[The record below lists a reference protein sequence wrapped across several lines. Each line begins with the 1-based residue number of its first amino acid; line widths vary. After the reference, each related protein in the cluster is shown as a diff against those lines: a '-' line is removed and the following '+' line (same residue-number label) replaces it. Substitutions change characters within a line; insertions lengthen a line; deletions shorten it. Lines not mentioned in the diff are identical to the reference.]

1 VQTDRHD
8 YGRAIKVAEL
18 PAKPERQKAQ
28 SGLAGDNSA
37 CSLERRRSRGECVS
51 IDHTLAIPPCNRA
64 LELAKLGIVPEDS
77 SDMRTDL
84 DHLPPAKQRELERV
98 VETIFDEFRGYTE
111 NATGPRKGARILKII
126 LFGSHARGDWVD
138 APLSA
143 NQYKSDY
150 DILIIVSQKEL
161 TDRAAYWAKAEE
173 RLIRA
178 YTIEKTLRTPV
189 NFIVHSL
196 HEVNEGLSHGRVF
209 FMEVVKDGIAI
220 YGADNKE
227 LATPKPK
234 TPEQALATAKEY
246 FEEGMPTALA
256 FFRSFQHALVDGL
269 HKNAAFQLH
278 QATEQ
283 LYHCLLLSVTF
294 YTPYNHNIAFLRSL
308 AEGLDRRL
316 YGIWAEETRRER
328 AMFQKL
334 KEAYTKARYS
344 KHYKI
349 SEEELAWLGARVEEL
364 GRVVHQVCS
373 DKIAELEVAARN

>member
-1 VQTDRHD
+1 MNFPK
-8 YGRAIKVAEL
+8 I
-18 PAKPERQKAQ
+18 PA
-28 SGLAGDNSA
+28 
-37 CSLERRRSRGECVS
+37 
-51 IDHTLAIPPCNRA
+51 
-64 LELAKLGIVPEDS
+64 
-77 SDMRTDL
+77 MRTDV
-84 DHLPPAKQRELERV
+84 DHLPAAKQRELERI
-98 VETIFDEFRGYTE
+98 VEILFDEFGQATE
-111 NATGPRKGARILKII
+111 NATGRRKGARVLKVI

-150 DILIIVSQKEL
+150 DILVIVSQKEL

-196 HEVNEGLSHGRVF
+196 HEINDGLSHGRVF
-209 FMEVVKDGIAI
+209 FMEVAKDGIAL
-220 YGADNKE
+220 YDADDRE

-234 TPEQALATAKEY
+234 TPQQALDTAKDY
-246 FEEGMPTALA
+246 FEEYFPSAGE
-256 FFRSFQHALVDGL
+256 FFDNFKFNLEKGRHN
-269 HKNAAFQLH
+269 NAAFQLH
-278 QATEQ
+278 QATER
-283 LYHCLLLSVTF
+283 LYACLLLALTF

-316 YGIWAEETRRER
+316 YGVWPENNRRER

-344 KHYKI
+344 KHYRI
-349 SEEELAWLGARVEEL
+349 SEEELAWLGEHVEEL
-364 GRVVHQVCS
+364 GRIVHQICS
-373 DKIAELEVAARN
+373 DRIATLAKAVRE

>member
-1 VQTDRHD
+1 MRNDLNH
-8 YGRAIKVAEL
+8 L
-18 PAKPERQKAQ
+18 PA
-28 SGLAGDNSA
+28 
-37 CSLERRRSRGECVS
+37 
-51 IDHTLAIPPCNRA
+51 T
-64 LELAKLGIVPEDS
+64 
-77 SDMRTDL
+77 
-84 DHLPPAKQRELERV
+84 KQRELERI
-98 VETIFDEFRGYTE
+98 VEVIFDEFRGATE

-126 LFGSHARGDWVD
+126 LFGSHARGDWID

-178 YTIEKTLRTPV
+178 YTIEKTLHTPV

-196 HEVNEGLSHGRVF
+196 HEVNDGLAHGRVF
-209 FMEVVKDGIAI
+209 FMELAKDGIAL
-220 YGADNKE
+220 YEADDRQ

-234 TPEQALATAKEY
+234 TPEQALVAATEY
-246 FEEGMPTALA
+246 FEEGMPNALA
-256 FFRSFQHALVDGL
+256 FFRSFKHAFDDGL
-269 HKNAAFQLH
+269 YKNAAFQLH
-278 QATEQ
+278 QASEQ
-283 LYHCLLLSVTF
+283 LYHCLLLTLTF

-316 YGIWAEETRRER
+316 YGIWPEDTHRER

-349 SEEELAWLGARVEEL
+349 SEDELTWLAARVEEL
-364 GRVVHQVCS
+364 GRVVHLVCT
-373 DKIAELEVAARN
+373 DKIAELEKAARG

>member
-1 VQTDRHD
+1 MHTD
-8 YGRAIKVAEL
+8 I
-18 PAKPERQKAQ
+18 
-28 SGLAGDNSA
+28 
-37 CSLERRRSRGECVS
+37 
-51 IDHTLAIPPCNRA
+51 
-64 LELAKLGIVPEDS
+64 
-77 SDMRTDL
+77 
-84 DHLPPAKQRELERV
+84 DHLPAAKQRELERI
-98 VETIFDEFRGYTE
+98 VEVIFEEFRDAIG
-111 NATGPRKGARILKII
+111 NATGPRKGARILKIV

-196 HEVNEGLSHGRVF
+196 HEVNDGLAHGRVF
-209 FMEVVKDGIAI
+209 FMEVAKDGIAL
-220 YGADNKE
+220 YEADDRE

-234 TPEQALATAKEY
+234 TPQQAHDAAKEY
-246 FEEGMPTALA
+246 FEEWLP
-256 FFRSFQHALVDGL
+256 
-269 HKNAAFQLH
+269 NAAGFLKGFHFYVSEEDWKRAAFLLH
-278 QATEQ
+278 QATES
-283 LYHCLLLSVTF
+283 LYQGLLLTLTY

-316 YGIWAEETRRER
+316 YGIWPETTRRER

-344 KHYKI
+344 RHYRI
-349 SEEELAWLGARVEEL
+349 SAEELAWLGERVEEL

-373 DKIAELEVAARN
+373 ERIAELKAAAGK

>member
-1 VQTDRHD
+1 
-8 YGRAIKVAEL
+8 
-18 PAKPERQKAQ
+18 
-28 SGLAGDNSA
+28 
-37 CSLERRRSRGECVS
+37 
-51 IDHTLAIPPCNRA
+51 
-64 LELAKLGIVPEDS
+64 
-77 SDMRTDL
+77 MRTDI
-84 DHLPPAKQRELERV
+84 DHLPAAKQRELERI
-98 VETIFDEFRGYTE
+98 VEVIFEEFRDAIG
-111 NATGPRKGARILKII
+111 NATGPRKGARILKVV

-161 TDRAAYWAKAEE
+161 ADRAAYWAKAEE
-173 RLIRA
+173 RLIRG

-196 HEVNEGLSHGRVF
+196 HEVNDGLAHGRVF
-209 FMEVVKDGIAI
+209 FMEVAKDGIAL
-220 YGADNKE
+220 YEVDGSE

-234 TPEQALATAKEY
+234 TPQQARDTAKEY
-246 FEEGMPTALA
+246 FEEWLP
-256 FFRSFQHALVDGL
+256 
-269 HKNAAFQLH
+269 NAAGFLKGFHFYVSEGDWKRAAFLLH
-278 QATEQ
+278 QATES
-283 LYHCLLLSVTF
+283 LYQGLLLTLTY

-316 YGIWAEETRRER
+316 YGIWPETTRRER

-344 KHYKI
+344 RHYRI
-349 SEEELAWLGARVEEL
+349 SEEELTWLGERVEEL

-373 DKIAELEVAARN
+373 ERISELQASAGK

>member
-1 VQTDRHD
+1 M
-8 YGRAIKVAEL
+8 A
-18 PAKPERQKAQ
+18 
-28 SGLAGDNSA
+28 
-37 CSLERRRSRGECVS
+37 
-51 IDHTLAIPPCNRA
+51 
-64 LELAKLGIVPEDS
+64 
-77 SDMRTDL
+77 MRTDL
-84 DHLPPAKQRELERV
+84 DHLPATKQRELERIVEV
-98 VETIFDEFRGYTE
+98 VFDEFRQATE
-111 NATGPRKGARILKII
+111 NATGPRKGARILKVI

-138 APLSA
+138 ATLSA

-150 DILIIVSQKEL
+150 DILVVVSQSEL
-161 TDRAAYWAKAEE
+161 TDRAAYWMKAEE

-196 HEVNEGLSHGRVF
+196 HEVNDGLAHGRVF
-209 FMEVVKDGIAI
+209 FMEVAKDGIAL
-220 YGADNKE
+220 YEADGSE
-227 LATPKPK
+227 LAAPKPK
-234 TPEQALATAKEY
+234 SPRQALDTAREY
-246 FEEGMPTALA
+246 FEEHCSGAA
-256 FFRSFQHALVDGL
+256 SFFRGYSDACRHGDW
-269 HKNAAFQLH
+269 KKAAFDLH
-278 QATEQ
+278 QAAER
-283 LYHCLLLSVTF
+283 LYQGLLLTLTF

-316 YGIWAEETRRER
+316 YGIWPEAAHREL

-373 DKIAELEVAARN
+373 ERIAALEAAARP

>member
-1 VQTDRHD
+1 
-8 YGRAIKVAEL
+8 
-18 PAKPERQKAQ
+18 
-28 SGLAGDNSA
+28 
-37 CSLERRRSRGECVS
+37 
-51 IDHTLAIPPCNRA
+51 
-64 LELAKLGIVPEDS
+64 
-77 SDMRTDL
+77 MRTDL
-84 DHLPPAKQRELERV
+84 DHLPAVKQRELERV
-98 VETIFDEFRGYTE
+98 VEIIFDEFGQATE

-196 HEVNEGLSHGRVF
+196 HEVNDGLSHGRVF

-220 YGADNKE
+220 YQSDDAE
-227 LATPKPK
+227 LARPKPQS
-234 TPEQALATAKEY
+234 PQQALDTTREY
-246 FEEGMPTALA
+246 FEEYLPAGLRKHDLALEA
-256 FFRSFQHALVDGL
+256 QRRGYSKD
-269 HKNAAFQLH
+269 AAFLFH
-278 QATEQ
+278 QATES
-283 LYHCLLLSVTF
+283 LYQGVLLTLTY

-308 AEGLDRRL
+308 AEGVDRRL
-316 YGIWAEETRRER
+316 FGIWPEGTHRER

-349 SEEELAWLGARVEEL
+349 SEEELTWLGARVEEL
-364 GRVVHQVCS
+364 GRVVHQVCI
-373 DKIAELEVAARN
+373 DKIAELEKAAAVK

>member
-1 VQTDRHD
+1 
-8 YGRAIKVAEL
+8 
-18 PAKPERQKAQ
+18 
-28 SGLAGDNSA
+28 
-37 CSLERRRSRGECVS
+37 
-51 IDHTLAIPPCNRA
+51 
-64 LELAKLGIVPEDS
+64 
-77 SDMRTDL
+77 MRTDV
-84 DHLPPAKQRELERV
+84 DHLPAAKQRELERI
-98 VETIFDEFRGYTE
+98 VEIIFDEFGQATE
-111 NATGPRKGARILKII
+111 NATGRRKGARILKII

-150 DILIIVSQKEL
+150 DILVIVSQKDL

-196 HEVNEGLSHGRVF
+196 HEVNDGLAHGRVF
-209 FMEVVKDGIAI
+209 FMEVAKDGVAL
-220 YGADNKE
+220 YEADDRD
-227 LATPKPK
+227 LTTPKPK
-234 TPEQALATAKEY
+234 TPQQAFDAAKEY
-246 FEEGMPTALA
+246 FDEYMPAAQYSLDRA
-256 FFRSFQHALVDGL
+256 RNSVADKQL
-269 HKNAAFQLH
+269 KYAAFDLH
-278 QATEQ
+278 QATER
-283 LYHCLLLSVTF
+283 LYQALLLTLTF

-316 YGIWAEETRRER
+316 HGIWPETNRGER

-344 KHYKI
+344 KHYRI
-349 SEEELAWLGARVEEL
+349 SEEELSWLGARVEEL

-373 DKIAELEVAARN
+373 ERIAELEAAARK

>member
-1 VQTDRHD
+1 
-8 YGRAIKVAEL
+8 
-18 PAKPERQKAQ
+18 
-28 SGLAGDNSA
+28 
-37 CSLERRRSRGECVS
+37 
-51 IDHTLAIPPCNRA
+51 
-64 LELAKLGIVPEDS
+64 
-77 SDMRTDL
+77 MRTDI
-84 DHLPPAKQRELERV
+84 DHLPAAKQRELERI
-98 VETIFDEFRGYTE
+98 VEVIFEEFRGAIE
-111 NATGPRKGARILKII
+111 NATGPRKGARILKVV

-161 TDRAAYWAKAEE
+161 TERAAYWAKAEE

-196 HEVNEGLSHGRVF
+196 HEVNDGLAHGRVF
-209 FMEVVKDGIAI
+209 FMEVAKDGIAL
-220 YGADNKE
+220 YEADDRE

-234 TPEQALATAKEY
+234 TPQQAHDTAKEY
-246 FEEGMPTALA
+246 FEEWLP
-256 FFRSFQHALVDGL
+256 
-269 HKNAAFQLH
+269 NAAGFLKGFHFYVAEEDWKRAAFLLH
-278 QATEQ
+278 QATES
-283 LYHCLLLSVTF
+283 LYQGLLLTLTY

-316 YGIWAEETRRER
+316 YGIWPETTRRER

-344 KHYKI
+344 RHYRI
-349 SEEELAWLGARVEEL
+349 SAEELAWLGERVEEL
-364 GRVVHQVCS
+364 GRAVHQVCS
-373 DKIAELEVAARN
+373 ERIAELEAAAGK

>member
-1 VQTDRHD
+1 
-8 YGRAIKVAEL
+8 
-18 PAKPERQKAQ
+18 
-28 SGLAGDNSA
+28 
-37 CSLERRRSRGECVS
+37 
-51 IDHTLAIPPCNRA
+51 
-64 LELAKLGIVPEDS
+64 
-77 SDMRTDL
+77 MRTDV
-84 DHLPPAKQRELERV
+84 DHLPAAKQRELERI
-98 VETIFDEFRGYTE
+98 VEFLFDEFGQATE
-111 NATGPRKGARILKII
+111 NATGRRKGARILKII

-150 DILIIVSQKEL
+150 DILVIVSQKEL

-196 HEVNEGLSHGRVF
+196 HEVNDGLAHGRVF
-209 FMEVVKDGIAI
+209 FMEVAKDGIAL
-220 YGADNKE
+220 YEADDRE

-234 TPEQALATAKEY
+234 TPQQALDTAKEY
-246 FEEGMPTALA
+246 FEDGFPSAMKRYEFAKFGIGKGYLKDSA
-256 FFRSFQHALVDGL
+256 FDM
-269 HKNAAFQLH
+269 H
-278 QATEQ
+278 QTVER
-283 LYHCLLLSVTF
+283 LYSCLLLTLTF

-316 YGIWAEETRRER
+316 YGIWPESNRNER

-344 KHYKI
+344 RQYRI
-349 SEEELAWLGARVEEL
+349 SEEELAWLGERVEEL
-364 GRVVHQVCS
+364 GRIVHQVCT
-373 DKIAELEVAARN
+373 DKIADLEKAARG

>member
-1 VQTDRHD
+1 MT
-8 YGRAIKVAEL
+8 
-18 PAKPERQKAQ
+18 
-28 SGLAGDNSA
+28 
-37 CSLERRRSRGECVS
+37 
-51 IDHTLAIPPCNRA
+51 
-64 LELAKLGIVPEDS
+64 
-77 SDMRTDL
+77 MRTDL
-84 DHLPPAKQRELERV
+84 NHLPAAKQRELERI
-98 VETIFDEFRGYTE
+98 VEAIFDEFRGVTE
-111 NATGPRKGARILKII
+111 NATGPRKGARILKVI

-138 APLSA
+138 APTSA

-178 YTIEKTLRTPV
+178 YTIEKTLHTPV

-196 HEVNEGLSHGRVF
+196 HEVNDGLAHGRVF
-209 FMEVVKDGIAI
+209 FMEVAKDGVAL
-220 YGADNKE
+220 YEADGSE

-234 TPEQALATAKEY
+234 TPRQALDTAKEY
-246 FEEGMPTALA
+246 FEDNCSGAA
-256 FFRSFQHALVDGL
+256 SFFRGFADARNHGDW
-269 HKNAAFQLH
+269 KKAAFDLH
-278 QATEQ
+278 QAAER
-283 LYHCLLLSVTF
+283 LYQGLLLTLTF

-316 YGIWAEETRRER
+316 YGVWPEAMHSER

-349 SEEELAWLGARVEEL
+349 SEEELTWLGARVEEL
-364 GRVVHQVCS
+364 GKVVHQVCT
-373 DKIAELEVAARN
+373 DKIAELEKAATPK

>member
-1 VQTDRHD
+1 MKMRNDLNH
-8 YGRAIKVAEL
+8 L
-18 PAKPERQKAQ
+18 PA
-28 SGLAGDNSA
+28 
-37 CSLERRRSRGECVS
+37 
-51 IDHTLAIPPCNRA
+51 T
-64 LELAKLGIVPEDS
+64 
-77 SDMRTDL
+77 
-84 DHLPPAKQRELERV
+84 KQRELERI
-98 VETIFDEFRGYTE
+98 VEVIFDEFRGATE

-150 DILIIVSQKEL
+150 DILVIVSQKEL

-178 YTIEKTLRTPV
+178 YTIEKTLQTPV

-196 HEVNEGLSHGRVF
+196 HEVNDGLAHGRVF
-209 FMEVVKDGIAI
+209 FMELAKDGIAL
-220 YGADNKE
+220 YEAEDRE

-234 TPEQALATAKEY
+234 TPQQGLVAAKEY
-246 FEEGMPTALA
+246 FDEWMALA
-256 FFRSFQHALVDGL
+256 ASSQKIYLFCISQHEYRD
-269 HKNAAFQLH
+269 AAFNLH
-278 QATEQ
+278 QATER
-283 LYHCLLLSVTF
+283 LYACLLLTLTF

-316 YGIWAEETRRER
+316 YGIWPDETRRDR

-344 KHYKI
+344 KYYKI
-349 SEEELAWLGARVEEL
+349 SEEELTWLALRIEKL

-373 DKIAELEVAARN
+373 DRIADLEKAASSS